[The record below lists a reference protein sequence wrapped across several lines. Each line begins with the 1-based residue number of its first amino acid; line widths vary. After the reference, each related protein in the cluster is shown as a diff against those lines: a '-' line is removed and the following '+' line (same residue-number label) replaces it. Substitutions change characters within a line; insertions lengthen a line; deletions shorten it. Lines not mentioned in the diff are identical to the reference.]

1 MKLIA
6 WPLKWMKVLPF
17 VAVSGAMIFAALTQW
32 AGSLSWVEMISH
44 FRIYVL
50 LACLLGSL
58 LFLIGLSLAR
68 VVLGLAISVWLAW
81 PMMPYFFPPDKP
93 TAPPA
98 AGDGQAAAPAPEISI
113 AVFNMHY
120 LNQSPGLMEKVLS
133 WNADLVIMTE
143 VPREFYRDHFQMV
156 REAYP
161 ESWMGVDNRSH
172 GIWCFSRLPIARDL
186 CQTRTKATGVAACDW
201 TLKLGEKDQFR
212 WIALHVP
219 PPLKTGA
226 DETRR
231 KALATAAEALGAH
244 EGARI
249 LAGDLNCTPFS
260 NYFQSI
266 LATGRVRDSAL
277 GHGLS
282 MTWSPFP
289 MVGLPLDHVLIS
301 DHWEVVER
309 RLGEFNGSDHRPVL
323 IKLRKVR

>member
-1 MKLIA
+1 MKLIF

-17 VAVSGAMIFAALTQW
+17 LAVSGAMIFAGLTQW
-32 AGSLSWVEMISH
+32 AGSWSWVEMIAH
-44 FRIYVL
+44 FRVYVL

-81 PMMPYFFPPDKP
+81 PMLPYFVPPDKP
-93 TAPPA
+93 APA
-98 AGDGQAAAPAPEISI
+98 AAAEGANLPTPPEITI

-120 LNQSPGLMEKVLS
+120 LNQSLGLMEKVLS
-133 WNADLVIMTE
+133 WDADLVILAE
-143 VPREFYRDHFQMV
+143 VTREFYRDHFQMV
-156 REAYP
+156 REAYA
-161 ESWMGVDNRSH
+161 ESWMGVDERTH
-172 GIWCFSRLPIARDL
+172 GIWCFSRLPIVRDF
-186 CQTRTKATGVAACDW
+186 CQTRTKATGLATCDW

-219 PPLKTGA
+219 PPLKEGEDVA
-226 DETRR
+226 RR
-231 KALATAAEALGAH
+231 KALAAAAEALGAH

-260 NYFQSI
+260 NLFQSV
-266 LATGRVRDSAL
+266 LASGRVRDSAL

-289 MVGLPLDHVLIS
+289 LVGLPLDHVLIS
-301 DHWEVVER
+301 DHWEVVAR
-309 RLGEFNGSDHRPVL
+309 GVGDFHGSDHRPLLV
-323 IKLRKVR
+323 KLRKIR